1 MPVTQKVQQLN
12 VSSLPPGSPFAF
24 QDWLVRLNGVTKET
38 GEVADGAESAASDA
52 FQLAEQQRIRNDQ
65 QDDTLTQ
72 HAARL
77 DSAENRLD
85 SVEDRLNVVENDVDY
100 LLDKVIDL
108 ETRIDSL
115 EDWRVYMTRQKA
127 EVVYSGISLNI
138 PTTPSNLLTLLAG
151 LTPTSGTL
159 SPFFNTTT
167 GRMTALA
174 KDLDLKFKLSIRGS
188 FAGGTTSN
196 RSMQLTFNIA
206 TPDTLVQSRNS
217 ATSVDD
223 MLFSTWFGVDAGGEL
238 ATSGTTI
245 TIQANGSAFT
255 ATQIKLIATQ

>member
-52 FQLAEQQRIRNDQ
+52 FQLADQQRIRNDQ
-65 QDDTLTQ
+65 QDDTLVQ

-85 SVEDRLNVVENDVDY
+85 SVEDRLTIVENDVDY

-108 ETRIDSL
+108 ETRIESL
-115 EDWRVYMTRQKA
+115 EDWRVYMTRQKS

-138 PTTPSNLLTLLAG
+138 PTTPSNLLTLLAS

-159 SPFFNTTT
+159 APFFNTAT
-167 GRMTALA
+167 GRLVALNKN
-174 KDLDLKFKLSIRGS
+174 KDLQLKISMVGT
-188 FAGGTTSN
+188 FAGGTTN
-196 RSMQLTFNIA
+196 RSMQITFS
-206 TPDTLVQSRNS
+206 TLVPDTLVVSRNPS
-217 ATSVDD
+217 TITDNLLFNTFFSVEEGDDITSPGIN
-223 MLFSTWFGVDAGGEL
+223 M
-238 ATSGTTI
+238 